1 MDYFTVLLSIVTIVA
16 LIYAIY
22 RLLFKKKTSQPT
34 MYTPYDD
41 FTRGTNDTNSHI
53 NLEEDSRHAVEFEV
67 VSKHDD
73 RKDAD

>member
-1 MDYFTVLLSIVTIVA
+1 MDYFNVLLSIVIVVTIV
-16 LIYAIY
+16 YAIY
-22 RLLFKKKTSQPT
+22 RLLVKKKTSETT